1 MKTINIK
8 KQVKGTSTNM
18 EGFALKC
25 ILQPFLNKREVVKVS
40 FENTTPMSSSFFN
53 SSFGELIDEY
63 GYDVFRLMVKPVN
76 ITAQHM
82 SLIKQYIQ
90 WHNENEVV

>member
-1 MKTINIK
+1 MKIINIK

-18 EGFALKC
+18 EGLTLKC
-25 ILQPFLNKREVVKVS
+25 LLQPYFEKREKVSVS
-40 FENTTPMSSSFFN
+40 FERTTPMSSSFFN

-63 GYDVFRLMVKPVN
+63 GYDLFKEIVIPTN

-82 SLIKQYIQ
+82 SLIKQYIH
-90 WHNENEVV
+90 WHNENETA